1 MTFNETHPDDV
12 SSIEFFKTKSS
23 LLLSASVDGM
33 LCLFDLKQE
42 NEEEAAETGK
52 EITNENNKI
61 SDGFRATHQCCQIL

>member
-12 SSIEFFKTKSS
+12 SSIEFFKTQSS

-52 EITNENNKI
+52 EIKNMNNGI
-61 SDGFRATHQCCQIL
+61 SDGVGATNQCC